1 MRRSESPRRHHR
13 PRRKRRSLPERGW
26 IQLLTLRIIHEEPM
40 HGYKL
45 INEMEEREFVELG
58 RFMTGSIYTILNRM
72 EKRELLTSENKEADS
87 GRIRRVYSITEK
99 GEGVLVKGLKA
110 MIKRK
115 KIADE
120 LSDYYNKIFLDSK
133 RESSNV
139 DLE

>member
-1 MRRSESPRRHHR
+1 
-13 PRRKRRSLPERGW
+13 
-26 IQLLTLRIIHEEPM
+26 M

-120 LSDYYNKIFLDSK
+120 LSDYYNKSFLDSK